1 MERVIVYIDGFNLY
15 FGMRDRGWRRYFWLD
30 LQALAKR
37 ILKPNQQLISTKY
50 FTARVRADK
59 DKIARQ
65 SSYLQALEVRGGI
78 EFYLGRYQKKSKEC
92 RNCHSKWHEYEEK
105 MSDVRIATELLRD
118 AFKDNYDT
126 AILISADADLL
137 PPIEALKTDF
147 PKKKI
152 VIGYPPRRDN
162 PRLTA
167 IAHSTFRIGRGRL
180 SKCQLPTS
188 VTKPDGYILSR
199 PKEWT

>member
-37 ILKPNQQLISTKY
+37 ILKPDQELISTKY

-59 DKIARQ
+59 EKIARQ
-65 SSYLQALEVRGGI
+65 SSYLQALEVLGGI
-78 EFYLGRYQKKSKEC
+78 EFYFGRYQKKSKEC
-92 RNCHSKWHEYEEK
+92 RTCHSKWHEYEEK

-137 PPIEALKTDF
+137 PPIEAIKTDF
-147 PKKKI
+147 PMKKI

-180 SKCQLPTS
+180 SKCQLPAS
-188 VTKPDGYILSR
+188 VTKPDGYVLSR

>member
-15 FGMRDRGWRRYFWLD
+15 FGICDRGWRRYLWLD
-30 LQALAKR
+30 LPALSAR
-37 ILKPNQQLISTKY
+37 LLSPNQQLISTKY

-59 DKIARQ
+59 AKEARQ
-65 SSYLQALEVRGGI
+65 AIYLQALDARGGTD
-78 EFYLGRYQKKSKEC
+78 FYFGRYQKKTKQC
-92 RNCHSKWHEYEEK
+92 RKCHTSWNEYEEK

-118 AFKDNYDT
+118 AFKNIYDT

-137 PPIEALKTDF
+137 PPIEAIMFDF
-147 PKKKI
+147 PKKKM

-180 SKCQLPTS
+180 SKCQLPST
-188 VTKPDGYILSR
+188 VIKKDGYVLAK
-199 PKEWT
+199 PKEWN